1 MKKIEIMKNKKTQL
15 ALSILAIAVIG
26 VFVQNNLNNA
36 STNQEISSALS
47 DASVQN
53 LPMPPPNALKQ
64 IGVKSISIDDA
75 KRQTGL
81 SEAFTPSYV
90 PNGLVL
96 ESTRQIL
103 DPSGNRMLLLYL
115 QDGKTTSEETIIR
128 KVIEDGMVIEIVRE
142 QNDVKFN
149 WNDYVT
155 QAVSENPEI
164 RSSTTINNHKVLLI
178 KQNPEINY
186 PNMAKVIFGN
196 TRIEVASD
204 QFEPTVLARVIRS
217 IMIR

>member
-15 ALSILAIAVIG
+15 VLSILAIAVIG
-26 VFVQNNLNNA
+26 AFAQNSLNNA
-36 STNQEISSALS
+36 STNQEISNAVS

-81 SEAFTPSYV
+81 SEAFAPSYV

-204 QFEPTVLARVIRS
+204 QFEPTVLAQVIRS
-217 IMIR
+217 VMIR